1 MAMADNRTRVD
12 ANKLT
17 EFSARSLAKLGMP
30 DDDARMMA
38 TMLVACDL
46 RGVESHGVAHLRMFY
61 IRRARQGF
69 INLNPNIKTVAEAPA
84 TATIDGDNGFG
95 FIVGRHAMKDALARA
110 SETSVGMVTVRNS
123 THFGAAAYYAMMALD
138 KDMIG
143 ITMTNCV
150 ASVTAPGSSRPAV
163 GTNPIAVAAP
173 AGKKPPFVLDM
184 ATSAAAGG
192 KLEIARR
199 QGQPY
204 PEGWL
209 IDGEGRP
216 VTDSANHRPP
226 GGGLVPLGGIPVTG
240 AYKGFGLALVVDILA
255 GILSGSAAS
264 ILHNP
269 PPEQRGNYSDHF
281 FGALDISRFTP
292 VVTFKQSMDD
302 MIDALEAL
310 PTVHGTDRVTVPG
323 HYEAEIVAERK
334 VNGIPLDDDVIKDLK
349 TLSEEMG
356 IPFDIR
362 LS

>member
-1 MAMADNRTRVD
+1 MTACRVGGQSASVAPLERAMAMADNRTRVD

-17 EFSARSLAKLGMP
+17 EFSVRSLAKLGMP

-46 RGVESHGVAHLRMFY
+46 RGVESHGVALLRMFY
-61 IRRARQGF
+61 TRRARQGF

-110 SETSVGMVTVRNS
+110 SETSVGVVTVRNS

-173 AGKKPPFVLDM
+173 AGKKSPFVLDM

-209 IDGEGRP
+209 IDG
-216 VTDSANHRPP
+216 
-226 GGGLVPLGGIPVTG
+226 
-240 AYKGFGLALVVDILA
+240 
-255 GILSGSAAS
+255 
-264 ILHNP
+264 
-269 PPEQRGNYSDHF
+269 
-281 FGALDISRFTP
+281 
-292 VVTFKQSMDD
+292 
-302 MIDALEAL
+302 
-310 PTVHGTDRVTVPG
+310 
-323 HYEAEIVAERK
+323 
-334 VNGIPLDDDVIKDLK
+334 
-349 TLSEEMG
+349 
-356 IPFDIR
+356 
-362 LS
+362 